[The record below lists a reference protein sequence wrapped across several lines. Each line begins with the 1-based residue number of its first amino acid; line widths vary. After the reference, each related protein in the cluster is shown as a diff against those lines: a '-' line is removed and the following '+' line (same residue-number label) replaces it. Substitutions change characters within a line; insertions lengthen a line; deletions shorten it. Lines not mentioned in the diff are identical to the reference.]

1 MTLSKK
7 KSIENEKKNFDFV
20 TGLDQIFIIGK
31 GVSALKTPEQK
42 PEKAEYWGANDI
54 FKLPKRDID
63 RIFIMRDLYVTEQ
76 NKGKGMVEE
85 LNKLDKP
92 VYTLGLYPEL
102 VNNVAYP
109 MKAVIEEYSDTYDRA
124 YFLNTASYMLA
135 LAIMLK
141 PKKICL
147 FGVDMSF
154 GSRTEYMRN
163 EKACLEHWIGMA
175 IGRDIDI
182 QLTPESTLMKR
193 QGYENYYGM
202 KLNKPDKDHPH
213 DPVTLSPK
221 FIQGKGGKCAKKY
234 ELVHGSL
241 VKDI

>member
-7 KSIENEKKNFDFV
+7 KNDKKNFDFV

-92 VYTLGLYPEL
+92 VYTLGL
-102 VNNVAYP
+102 
-109 MKAVIEEYSDTYDRA
+109 
-124 YFLNTASYMLA
+124 
-135 LAIMLK
+135 
-141 PKKICL
+141 
-147 FGVDMSF
+147 
-154 GSRTEYMRN
+154 
-163 EKACLEHWIGMA
+163 
-175 IGRDIDI
+175 
-182 QLTPESTLMKR
+182 
-193 QGYENYYGM
+193 
-202 KLNKPDKDHPH
+202 
-213 DPVTLSPK
+213 
-221 FIQGKGGKCAKKY
+221 
-234 ELVHGSL
+234 
-241 VKDI
+241 